1 MLPFLPVQKTQN
13 RLATW
18 SLALILFSVLSAA
31 LLHFF
36 SYLFPGTLN
45 QALLSLFITV
55 PVIIGALGIIF
66 GIVSLRQI
74 MADNH
79 FGKAKAITGIV
90 FGCAVLVGLVVFL
103 VLLLS

>member
-13 RLATW
+13 KLATW
-18 SLALILFSVLSAA
+18 SLVLILCSVLAAA

-36 SYLFPGTLN
+36 SYVFPGALN
-45 QALLSLFITV
+45 GTLLSLFITV
-55 PVIIGALGIIF
+55 PMVVGGIGIVL

-74 MADNH
+74 MNNNY

-90 FGCAVLVGLVVFL
+90 FGCLVLVGLVVFL
-103 VLLLS
+103 VLQFL